1 MTTFIPTPTLTVP
14 IQQLL
19 PLFHMNIAINSIL
32 VFLFLFF
39 YIVLLRTSCFLFTIL
54 YLSSLSFESSNFIV
68 CDCILTSYLSVVK
81 ILVVFDDWIS
91 VLLDEKDDNKFDL
104 FCDYECMNDEIR
116 LT

>member
-1 MTTFIPTPTLTVP
+1 
-14 IQQLL
+14 
-19 PLFHMNIAINSIL
+19 MNIAINSIL
-32 VFLFLFF
+32 VFFFFF
-39 YIVLLRTSCFLFTIL
+39 YIVLLQTSCFLFTIL

-104 FCDYECMNDEIR
+104 FGDYECMNDEIR